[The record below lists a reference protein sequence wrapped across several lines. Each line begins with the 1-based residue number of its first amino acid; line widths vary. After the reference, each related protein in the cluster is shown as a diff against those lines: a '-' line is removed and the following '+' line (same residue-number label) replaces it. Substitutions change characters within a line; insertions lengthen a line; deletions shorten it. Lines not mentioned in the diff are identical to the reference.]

1 MAFFMWRQNNSGG
14 HFVVD
19 DDLTWRVVIESDDYE
34 QAEIYALGIGVYYDG
49 VDEGRDCRCCGDR
62 WYEGQELDC
71 EDQTLVEHL
80 QEYADDYGW
89 ENPSVIIHYA
99 DGTKGTIT
107 RAVKNQANEPVEAV
121 LE

>member
-1 MAFFMWRQNNSGG
+1 MWSQNNSGG

-49 VDEGRDCRCCGDR
+49 VDQGRDCSCCGDR
-62 WYEGQELDC
+62 WYEGSKLHY
-71 EDQTLVEHL
+71 EDQTLVEYL

-107 RAVKNQANEPVEAV
+107 SIIKK
-121 LE
+121 

>member
-1 MAFFMWRQNNSGG
+1 MAFFMWNQNNSGG
-14 HFVVD
+14 HFVVN

-62 WYEGQELDC
+62 WYEGRKLDT
-71 EDQTLVEHL
+71 EGEPMLEWL
-80 QEYADDYGW
+80 QKDADDYSW

-107 RAVKNQANEPVEAV
+107 RAVKK
-121 LE
+121 